1 MVVTSKNDGPV
12 TLNLDSKADEG
23 VKMVKE
29 ISTSNR
35 YNHLKKTSEHTSE
48 R

>member
-1 MVVTSKNDGPV
+1 MVVTSKYDGPV

-29 ISTSNR
+29 LSTSNR
-35 YNHLKKTSEHTSE
+35 YNHLKETSEHKGE